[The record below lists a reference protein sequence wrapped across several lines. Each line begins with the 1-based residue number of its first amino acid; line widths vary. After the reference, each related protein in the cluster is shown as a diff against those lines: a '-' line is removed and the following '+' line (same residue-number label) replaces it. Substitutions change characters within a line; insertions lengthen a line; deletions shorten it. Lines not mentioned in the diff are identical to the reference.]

1 MFQVRAVSTHFLI
14 VGAVQACTRS
24 SRLAA
29 FGATSTISRFS
40 APRRS
45 AVRRPCRE
53 NLQKRCH
60 WRPPACVTLSPPS
73 RHSSAASHCLQPED
87 NKRRRCLVQRST
99 RLIKNEKQRARSP
112 PQAAR
117 SSQEDRHSVR
127 KSTSTSLDRLGS
139 YHMKIV
145 VVGGTGLIGSK
156 LVALLRQRDQEVLA
170 ASPDSGVNTLTGE
183 GLAEALVGAQVV
195 VDLANSPSFED
206 TAVMNFFET
215 AGRNLLAAE
224 AAAGVRHHVALSIV
238 GTDRLPDSGYL
249 RAKMAQERL
258 IKASGIPYTIL
269 RSTQFFEFMGRVA
282 DSFSDGK
289 TVRVPPALV
298 QPISSNDVVTALAD
312 LVLGAPGND
321 TLEVAGPE
329 KLRFDELIRRVL
341 ANNHDARKVTSDVH
355 ARYFGTELND
365 QSLVPAS
372 TAPRIGTTR
381 FESWL
386 ARSTSQ
392 T

>member
-1 MFQVRAVSTHFLI
+1 MRAVSYPLPDGRS
-14 VGAVQACTRS
+14 GAGLYAIEQA
-24 SRLAA
+24 SRIWRNEHHLAILRA
-29 FGATSTISRFS
+29 QEERCSTAVSRKS
-40 APRRS
+40 PK
-45 AVRRPCRE
+45 AVP
-53 NLQKRCH
+53 LA
-60 WRPPACVTLSPPS
+60 PACVRHIESALSPQLRRFTLPATRGQQTPPLSSSTFRPS
-73 RHSSAASHCLQPED
+73 HQERD
-87 NKRRRCLVQRST
+87 KT
-99 RLIKNEKQRARSP
+99 RARSP
-112 PQAAR
+112 LQAAR
-117 SSQEDRHSVR
+117 SSQEDRHSVG

-145 VVGGTGLIGSK
+145 VIGGTGLIGSK
-156 LVALLRQRDQEVLA
+156 LVALLRKRGQEVLA

-183 GLAEALVGAQVV
+183 GLAEALGGAQVV
-195 VDLANSPSFED
+195 VDLTNSPSFED
-206 TAVMNFFET
+206 TAVMKFFET
-215 AGRNLLAAE
+215 SSRNLLAAE
-224 AAAGVRHHVALSIV
+224 AATGVRHHVALSIV

-298 QPISSNDVVTALAD
+298 QPIFSNDVVTALAD
-312 LVLGAPGND
+312 LVLGAPAND